1 MCPIEVVDIEAVTST
16 APRSV
21 SVHPWMTP
29 RVRALVVLG
38 LITAFLSG
46 VASLETG
53 IKILGADVQEV
64 LFSTVSNPL
73 AGLFVGIL
81 ATVMVQSSSASTS
94 IIVGLVASGA
104 VGLEAAVPMIMGANI
119 GTTLTNTLVSLGH
132 VRHTKEFERAFAT
145 ATVHDFF
152 NLFAVII
159 LLPLELTTK
168 VLSRSAGWLS
178 DLFVG
183 SSGGTWESPI
193 KSVVNWPV
201 KRLLNFTEFL
211 ELPTAAASI
220 FLVSV
225 GLVVILGALTF
236 ITKNMKR
243 LVADRVERSLNAML
257 GKGGGLI
264 GLTLGIVVTIAV
276 QSSSITT
283 AILVPLAA
291 SGVLTLRSAYPVTLG
306 ANVGTTI
313 TALLAAMAA
322 SRPEA
327 LTIALVHTLFNVT
340 AIAIIYPVRVIRD
353 LPIRAAELLAKL
365 AVYRRRWAFA
375 YVVTLF
381 ILIPLIGIL
390 VLN

>member
-1 MCPIEVVDIEAVTST
+1 MCPIEVVDIESVTST
-16 APRSV
+16 TPRSV
-21 SVHPWMTP
+21 SVHPWLTP
-29 RVRALVVLG
+29 RVRALLVLG
-38 LITAFLSG
+38 LITVFLSG

-53 IKILGADVQEV
+53 IKILGADTQEA
-64 LFSTVSNPL
+64 LFATVSNPL

-152 NLFAVII
+152 NLLAVII

-178 DLFVG
+178 ELFVG

-201 KRLLNFTEFL
+201 KRLRSFAEFL
-211 ELPTAAASI
+211 ELPTAATSI
-220 FLVSV
+220 LLVSV
-225 GLVVILGALTF
+225 GLIVILGALTF

-257 GKGGGLI
+257 GKGGGMI
-264 GLTLGIVVTIAV
+264 GLSLGIVVTIAV

-327 LTIALVHTLFNVT
+327 LTIALVHTLFNMT
-340 AIAIIYPVRVIRD
+340 AIAIIYPLRVIRD
-353 LPIRAAELLAKL
+353 IPVRAAELLAKL
-365 AVYRRRWAFA
+365 AVYRRRWALA
-375 YVVTLF
+375 YVVTVF

>member
-1 MCPIEVVDIEAVTST
+1 MSALEMLDITSVTS
-16 APRSV
+16 APSRSV
-21 SVHPWMTP
+21 SVHPRLTP
-29 RVRALVVLG
+29 RVRALLVVG

-53 IKILGADVQEV
+53 IKILGADAQEA

-81 ATVMVQSSSASTS
+81 ATVLVQSSSASTS

-152 NLFAVII
+152 NLLAVLI

-168 VLSRSAGWLS
+168 ALSRSAGWLS
-178 DLFVG
+178 EALVG
-183 SSGGTWESPI
+183 SAGGTWESPI
-193 KSVVNWPV
+193 KTVVNWPV
-201 KRLLNFTEFL
+201 GRLRDFAEFL
-211 ELPTAAASI
+211 SLPNVATSI
-220 FLVSV
+220 MLVSV
-225 GLVVILGALTF
+225 GLAVILAALTF

-257 GKGGGLI
+257 GKGGGMI
-264 GLTLGIVVTIAV
+264 GLTLGIVVTVAV

-291 SGVLTLRSAYPVTLG
+291 SGVLSLRSAYPVTLG

-340 AIAIIYPVRVIRD
+340 AIAIIYPVRIIRD

-365 AVYRRRWAFA
+365 AVYRRKWALA
-375 YVVTLF
+375 YVVMLF
-381 ILIPLIGIL
+381 IVIPLTGIL

>member
-1 MCPIEVVDIEAVTST
+1 MSSIEVVDIEAVTST
-16 APRSV
+16 TPRSV
-21 SVHPWMTP
+21 SVHPWLTP
-29 RVRALVVLG
+29 RVRALLVLG

-53 IKILGADVQEV
+53 IKILGADAQEA

-81 ATVMVQSSSASTS
+81 ATVLVQSSSASTS

-152 NLFAVII
+152 NLLAVII

-193 KSVVNWPV
+193 KAVVNWPV
-201 KRLLNFTEFL
+201 KRLRDFAEFL
-211 ELPTAAASI
+211 ELPTAATSI

-225 GLVVILGALTF
+225 GLLVILGSLTF

-313 TALLAAMAA
+313 TALLAALAA

-340 AIAIIYPVRVIRD
+340 AIALIYPVRVIRD

-365 AVYRRRWAFA
+365 AVYRRRWALA